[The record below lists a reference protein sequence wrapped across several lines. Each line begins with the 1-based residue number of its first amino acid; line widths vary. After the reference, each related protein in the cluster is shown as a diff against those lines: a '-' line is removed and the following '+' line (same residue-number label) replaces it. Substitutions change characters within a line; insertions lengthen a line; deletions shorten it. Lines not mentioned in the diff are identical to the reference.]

1 MNFAYRLLAVLVLMM
16 LVGGCE
22 RNQTDIASAESG
34 VDNTANPDSNNG
46 LIISDDASVNAAS
59 VQASG
64 TGTPPTFEGGGDL
77 SPRQH
82 VQHLSVDERIA
93 IQAQVRSTVAKLE
106 AESRLEG
113 SGGALGEPLGNH
125 TRPEFIWPVRKAAH
139 ITDYN
144 VDGVSNFVDHDSN
157 YPFQTLDYNC
167 GRRSYDTSGGYNH
180 RGLDIFTT
188 PFSWLKMDNNAVEV
202 IAAAPGVI
210 TGRIDGNQDR
220 SCRLN
225 SSQWNAV
232 YVRHNDGS
240 HAWYGH
246 LKNGSVTT
254 KQVGDRVDA
263 GEYLGVIG
271 SSGNSTGP
279 HLHLEI
285 LDASYRTIDPY
296 AGNCNVLN
304 ADSWWEQQ
312 PDYYV
317 TRLNH
322 ISTGSDRPYFNQ
334 CPQPAEPNEKRT
346 FQSAEPVFLVSY
358 YRDLTNSSVTQHR
371 INRPDGSVYT
381 TWNFTPQFGHF
392 SSSYWYWRHDGITA
406 ENNTGVWRYTIDLN
420 NTQYEHEF
428 YVVDTCEQNRLID
441 AGTIND
447 QTTIAVS
454 QSITSVGDVTVS
466 PGSRATLL
474 AGDRVVLG
482 SGFSIGD
489 NANVTI
495 ATGDVCS

>member
-1 MNFAYRLLAVLVLMM
+1 MNIIGKPLTLLFPIALL
-16 LVGGCE
+16 LGC
-22 RNQTDIASAESG
+22 D
-34 VDNTANPDSNNG
+34 
-46 LIISDDASVNAAS
+46 
-59 VQASG
+59 G

-77 SPRQH
+77 GPENH
-82 VQHLSVDERIA
+82 VPHLSVDERIA
-93 IQAQVRSTVAKLE
+93 IQAQVRSSVNKLGSVNLPAGNGTVP
-106 AESRLEG
+106 G
-113 SGGALGEPLGNH
+113 SGEVAGN
-125 TRPEFIWPVRKAAH
+125 TGRPEFKWPVRKAAH

-167 GRRSYDTSGGYNH
+167 GRRTYDTSGGYNH

-188 PFSWLKMDNNAVEV
+188 PFPWRKMDTNAAEV
-202 IAAAPGVI
+202 IAAAPGRI
-210 TGRIDGNQDR
+210 TGKVDGNQDR

-225 SSQWNAV
+225 SSGWNAV
-232 YVRHNDGS
+232 YVQHDDGS

-246 LKNGSVTT
+246 LKNGTVTSKSV
-254 KQVGDRVDA
+254 GERVET
-263 GEYLGVIG
+263 GEYLGVVG

-285 LDASYRTIDPY
+285 LDSQYRTIDPY

-304 ADSWWEQQ
+304 TESWWDQQ

-322 ISTGSDRPYFNQ
+322 IATGSGGPQFNL

-346 FQSAEPVFLVSY
+346 FLPSEAVFLVSY
-358 YRDLTNSSVTQHR
+358 YRDLTNNSATQHR
-371 INRPDGSVYT
+371 INRPDGSLYT
-381 TWNFTPQFGHF
+381 AWDFSPFGSHY
-392 SSSYWYWRHDGITA
+392 SSSYWFWRHDNITA
-406 ENNTGVWRYTIDLN
+406 ESNYGVWRYTIELN
-420 NTQYEHEF
+420 EVQYQHDF
-428 YVVDTCEQNRLID
+428 YVVESCEQNRLISTGELSD
-441 AGTIND
+441 AS
-447 QTTIAVS
+447 TIAVS
-454 QSITSVGDVTVS
+454 DTIESTGDVAVNAGTS
-466 PGSRATLL
+466 ATLL
-474 AGDRVVLG
+474 AGEKVVLG